1 MSAPGSA
8 ATIARSLAGWPPILL
23 AMLIY
28 SSIAIARALMGQSAA
43 DVHRA
48 YLGFGRF
55 CMKVGGTR
63 LIVTGAEQIDP
74 GQAYV
79 VVSTHESNWDSLA
92 LIAALPQLALRFVAK
107 RQLMQIPLFGWA
119 LRVSGN
125 ILVERD
131 RSGSDLKRIESQ
143 MSKRA
148 DTVSILFY
156 AEGSRT
162 RDGSFHLFK
171 IGAFA
176 TAALS
181 HGLPILPVAISGT
194 RRIWPPESPRLSA
207 GPATIE
213 VGAAIPVAG
222 LDWNARSALRD
233 QTHEV
238 VGKLRARARERLR
251 DMGVDPGGI
260 D

>member
-1 MSAPGSA
+1 MSAPGPA

-55 CMKVGGTR
+55 CLKVGGTR
-63 LIVTGAEQIDP
+63 LIVNGAEQIDP

-119 LRVSGN
+119 LRISGN
-125 ILVERD
+125 ILVDRD
-131 RSGSDLKRIESQ
+131 RSGTDLKRIESQ

-148 DTVSILFY
+148 ETVSILFY

-162 RDGSFHLFK
+162 RDGSFRAFK
-171 IGAFA
+171 KGAFA
-176 TAALS
+176 TALS

-194 RRIWPPESPRLSA
+194 RRIWPPESLLLSA

-213 VGAAIPVAG
+213 VGAPILVAG

-251 DMGVDPGGI
+251 DMDVDPGGI